1 MHYSPKLIALGL
13 AGALSLA
20 TVAPSFAGPLMGG
33 SAGLRTA
40 APESVTDVRW
50 RGRGP
55 GIGPGL
61 VFGLAAGA
69 LVGAAVASRPY
80 GPDYYDDGAPYGA
93 YEGPVYAEPYAPAP
107 YYAPGYYGR
116 GCFTESSIST
126 MNGTAAKRVF
136 SLAMTARRV
145 AASGP

>member
-20 TVAPSFAGPLMGG
+20 TVAPSFAGPLMGT
-33 SAGLRTA
+33 SSGLRTA
-40 APESVTDVRW
+40 APDHVTDVRW

-55 GIGPGL
+55 GPGL

-80 GPDYYDDGAPYGA
+80 GYYDGPYA
-93 YEGPVYAEPYAPAP
+93 YEGPVYAEPEAYEPVYPAP
-107 YYAPGYYGR
+107 RYYAPSYGYGQCFTNDGYGR
-116 GCFTESSIST
+116 RLPCGA
-126 MNGTAAKRVF
+126 N
-136 SLAMTARRV
+136 
-145 AASGP
+145 